1 MVAGGRH
8 RVDEG
13 VVADGT
19 QQIRVRVANVG
30 EGVHVENGIAA
41 IASWNIQGG
50 QVWFDLRSWTQ
61 VARGVVL

>member
-1 MVAGGRH
+1 MVARGRH

-30 EGVHVENGIAA
+30 ERVHVEDGIAA
-41 IASWNIQGG
+41 IASWDVQGG
-50 QVWFDLRSWTQ
+50 QVWLDLRPWTG